1 MIKLTEELKKKIE
14 DSGAKLIKITL
25 EDLAKAKPI
34 NKKPNKKQL

>member
-25 EDLAKAKPI
+25 EDLTKAKPI
-34 NKKPNKKQL
+34 KKKSKNK